1 MWKFWEKP
9 GVMPLSKNMRL
20 HLATERGLTDLAA
33 DSLSI
38 LEQQGHYSGRKV
50 TYFRV
55 YNPVAAK
62 AAGNDVRQFD
72 DLNAPEIAH
81 SGRIENNRITLDQ
94 AR

>member
-1 MWKFWEKP
+1 MWKFWQKT
-9 GVMPLSKNMRL
+9 GVMPLSKKMRF
-20 HLATERGLTDLAA
+20 HLATERGLSDQAA

-38 LEQQGHYSGRKV
+38 LEQQGNYSGRRV

-62 AAGNDVRQFD
+62 AAGNDVRHFD
-72 DLNAPEIAH
+72 DLNAPEIMH
-81 SGRIENNRITLDQ
+81 SGRIESNRITLDQ